1 MVTEYD
7 VMYISIFSYM
17 LIAIKI
23 KIRNNENKIKGLM

>member
-23 KIRNNENKIKGLM
+23 KRRNNENKVTGLM